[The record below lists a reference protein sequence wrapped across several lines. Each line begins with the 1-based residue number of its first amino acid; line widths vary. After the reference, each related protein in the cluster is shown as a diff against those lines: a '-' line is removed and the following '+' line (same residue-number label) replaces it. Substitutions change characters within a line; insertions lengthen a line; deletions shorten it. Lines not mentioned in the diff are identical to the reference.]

1 MPKSVPLPPP
11 GFDDLS
17 VDEKIDY
24 LQSLW
29 DRIAAT
35 PDAIPVPEWHREIIE
50 QRLKEFEA
58 NPDAGES
65 WEAVQERLRKKLDSR
80 H

>member
-1 MPKSVPLPPP
+1 MPTPVPLPPP

-29 DRIAAT
+29 DRLAAGPET
-35 PDAIPVPEWHREIIE
+35 IPVLDWHREILNE
-50 QRLKEFEA
+50 RLKDLEA
-58 NPDAGES
+58 DPGAGAS
-65 WEAVQERLRKKLDSR
+65 WEDVQERLRQKIDSR